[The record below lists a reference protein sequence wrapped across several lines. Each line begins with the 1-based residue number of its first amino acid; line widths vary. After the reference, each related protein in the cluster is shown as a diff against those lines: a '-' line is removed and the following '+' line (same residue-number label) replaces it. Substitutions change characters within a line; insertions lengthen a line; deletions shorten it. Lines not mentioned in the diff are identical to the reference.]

1 MHAGLVLRAGAEG
14 QVPSSAAREG
24 GRVDHRR
31 AVMILDKGSGSRS
44 NERSFCKHASL
55 PERAALCVGAM
66 FAEFKPGF
74 GSVCKHSYTSC
85 EVYDTCLEAR
95 CKCESSLFPYFISY
109 GKKYCERFLA
119 STNWSSSG
127 ASWRDKTLV
136 CLQEKI
142 VLMLPTNALPCDC
155 KALKAAAFQIHVACY
170 TQPNASVC
178 DLGLG
183 DWITIYKI
191 IDNHDLFA
199 DPDGRAQMLAVARIC
214 GSNHPDGPLKDI
226 FNKIINALK

>member
-1 MHAGLVLRAGAEG
+1 M
-14 QVPSSAAREG
+14 
-24 GRVDHRR
+24 DYRR
-31 AVMILDKGSGSRS
+31 AVMILDRAQEAEAMSDHFASTHLCPKELLFALVLCLLNISPVLAQCVSTATPS
-44 NERSFCKHASL
+44 CK
-55 PERAALCVGAM
+55 
-66 FAEFKPGF
+66 
-74 GSVCKHSYTSC
+74 
-85 EVYDTCLEAR
+85 VYDTCFEAT

-142 VLMLPTNALPCDC
+142 VLMLPTNGLPCDC